1 MVLAYVLISSAD
13 ENPRETANAILSS
26 PHVSSVH
33 MIYGEWDLI
42 ARVKAK
48 DLVSLR
54 EITLEQIKKVPGV
67 IKTTTLI
74 VADETNPGDNPPPL
88 DS

>member
-13 ENPRETANAILSS
+13 ENPRETANLILQH
-26 PHVSSVH
+26 PEVSSVH

-54 EITLEQIKKVPGV
+54 EVALEKIKKVRGV
-67 IKTTTLI
+67 VRTTTLI
-74 VADETNPGDNPPPL
+74 VADETNPGDNPPQVEF
-88 DS
+88 